1 MTLRKNAPRA
11 TQRWGIL
18 WAVVATFTLVFGA
31 LVANAASLAGSNFEI
46 DGAPNG
52 ANLKVDGASPAIDWL
67 TGGTGTAM
75 RTGVSSTPDQPTGS
89 GDDSFGQGSKE
100 DTAVPTVVS
109 GSIPPNKSDLKNF
122 GVYVESN
129 ANGDFLNLFWA
140 RVQDPSGTTNMDFEF
155 NHNACVVG
163 GTTNVCSA
171 NGVTPVRTPGDLL
184 IQYDLSQGGTTAT
197 ISKREWTGT
206 AWGDAIPLG
215 SNALGTINLVAIPAS
230 EAGGLGSLSP
240 RTFGEA
246 SINLASLF
254 TAGQCE
260 AFGSAYLKSRSSD
273 TFSSALKDF
282 IAPAPVN
289 VTNCGSIT
297 IIKDA
302 VPNNAQDFAYTTST
316 NLTGFSLDDD
326 AGATGAS
333 ATLSNTKTFSGKSAG
348 SYSVAESAAS
358 GWTLASITCDGP
370 AANWAID
377 GTNSRQVNIA
387 LAAKQNITCTFVNN
401 QDLANPSATSTPKVI
416 PQDTVTVSGF
426 DNTGSLDGTMT
437 VSLYA
442 SGDTGCT
449 GSPVYTDTFTL
460 TSNGAKVTDN
470 TGVAATDGYTITSS
484 GIYRWKVDY
493 AGDSRN
499 NDFHIA
505 CGVELI
511 NVTLTGNTP

>member
-1 MTLRKNAPRA
+1 MTLRTSAPRA

-31 LVANAASLAGSNFEI
+31 LVANAANVTGSNFEI
-46 DGAPNG
+46 DTD
-52 ANLKVDGASPAIDWL
+52 ANLIVNGASPAIDWL
-67 TGGTGTAM
+67 AGGTGTAM
-75 RTGVSSTPDQPTGS
+75 RAGVITQPDKASGS

-122 GVYVESN
+122 GVYTESN
-129 ANGDFLNLFWA
+129 ANGDFLNLFWT

-155 NHNACVVG
+155 NHNKCDPDN
-163 GTTNVCSA
+163 TTGNVCSA
-171 NGVTPVRTPGDLL
+171 NGVTPTRTSGDLL
-184 IQYDLSQGGTTAT
+184 IQYDLSNGGTNAT
-197 ISKREWTGT
+197 ITKRTWNGSS
-206 AWGDAIPLG
+206 WGPAVALDADE
-215 SNALGTINLVAIPAS
+215 ATGTINSSAIAAANS
-230 EAGGLGSLSP
+230 GGLGSLSP

-246 SINLASLF
+246 SINLDTIFS
-254 TAGQCE
+254 GGGCE

-282 IAPAPVN
+282 IAPKSTN
-289 VTNCGSIT
+289 ISNCGSIT

-302 VPNNAQDFAYTTST
+302 VPNALQDFAYTTTGTGLS
-316 NLTGFSLDDD
+316 GFSLDND
-326 AGATGAS
+326 AGVTGGD
-333 ATLSNTKTFSGKSAG
+333 ATLSDTKVFSSVGAG
-348 SYSVAESAAS
+348 TYTVTEGTVS
-358 GWTLASITCDGP
+358 GWTLASITCSSASGVGDVP
-370 AANWAID
+370 TRKATI
-377 GTNSRQVNIA
+377 T
-387 LAAKQNITCTFVNN
+387 LAAKENITCTFVNN